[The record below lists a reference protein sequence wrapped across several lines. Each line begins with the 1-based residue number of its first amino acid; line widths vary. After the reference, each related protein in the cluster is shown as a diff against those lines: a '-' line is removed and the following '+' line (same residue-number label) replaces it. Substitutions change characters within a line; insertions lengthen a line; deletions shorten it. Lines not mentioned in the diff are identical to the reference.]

1 MFRYIIITVLI
12 IYIFYKNKKFN
23 TIIKELTEQNGNI
36 EATLIK
42 TLFEYNKKDQQ
53 IFEYKRKL
61 AIKSRLSLFDSITKN
76 EK

>member
-61 AIKSRLSLFDSITKN
+61 AIKGRLSLFDSITKN
-76 EK
+76 E